1 MSEKAGF
8 FLQVGLL
15 VVVGYFVCVVCMLY
29 GSEICYDFLSKF
41 FGREC
46 VYSVVGCSVILVVC
60 AQILEVKCSNQPSG
74 CGILRGMSQ
83 VQSCEYRVN
92 SVVICT

>member
-1 MSEKAGF
+1 MSEKARF

-29 GSEICYDFLSKF
+29 GVRSIMIFCLSFLV
-41 FGREC
+41 GD